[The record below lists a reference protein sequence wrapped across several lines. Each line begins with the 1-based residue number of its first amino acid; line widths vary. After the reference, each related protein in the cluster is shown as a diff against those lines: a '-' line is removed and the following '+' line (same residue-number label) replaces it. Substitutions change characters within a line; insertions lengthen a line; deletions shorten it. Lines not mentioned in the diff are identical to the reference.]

1 MRIAI
6 IADPFI
12 PVPPINYGGI
22 ERIIDML
29 VDGLIKNGH
38 DVILVAHAD
47 STANCELIKYPVKSK
62 LNLLSKIQVVAKVR
76 HFHPDIIHSFA
87 RLAYLTLLLP
97 KSYIKIM
104 SYQREPTISQI
115 KKALF
120 LSKKNT
126 LAFTG
131 CSNYISNQIK
141 PFAKAF
147 TVYNGYPDKTY
158 TPNFKKDKSA
168 PLLFL
173 GRIEHEKG
181 AHLAIEIAKKTGRK
195 LIIAGN
201 IPDKSIAYFSEQIEP
216 NLSEQIQFIG
226 EVNDQQKNK
235 ILGESAALLMPILWN
250 EPFGIVIV
258 EAMACG
264 TPVIALNAGA
274 IPEIITHNRSGFVC
288 KLVNEMIDGVH
299 QLHAINREHVYQD
312 AQKFNQYSIING
324 YLSLYKILL
333 EKKAEYKQYVDKTI

>member
-6 IADPFI
+6 IADPYI

-22 ERIIDML
+22 ERIIYML

-47 STANCELIKYPVKSK
+47 SVVGCELIKYPTRSRF
-62 LNLLSKIQVVAKVR
+62 NLIKKIQVVAKVR
-76 HFHPDIIHSFA
+76 HFQPDVIHSFA
-87 RLAYLTLLLP
+87 RLAYLSPLLP
-97 KSYIKIM
+97 RFYIKLM

-115 KKALF
+115 KKAL
-120 LSKKNT
+120 LISKKHT

-131 CSNYISNQIK
+131 CSDYISNQIK
-141 PFAKAF
+141 PFAKAY
-147 TVYNGYPDKTY
+147 TIYNGYPDETY
-158 TPNFKKDKSA
+158 TPNFKTDKSA

-173 GRIEHEKG
+173 GRVEYEKG
-181 AHLAIEIAKKTGRK
+181 AHLAIEIAKRTGRK
-195 LIIAGN
+195 LVIAGN
-201 IPDKSIAYFSEQIEP
+201 IPDKSKTYFDEQIKP
-216 NLSEQIQFIG
+216 NLSEQIQFAG

-235 ILGESAALLMPILWN
+235 ILGESSALLMPILWN

-274 IPEIITHNRSGFVC
+274 IPEIITQNRSGFVC
-288 KLVNEMIDGVH
+288 SSLGEMIDGVNK
-299 QLHAINREHVYQD
+299 LHTIKRENVYQD
-312 AQKFNQYSIING
+312 AQKFNQSSIIND
-324 YLSLYKILL
+324 YQSLYAKFLNRN
-333 EKKAEYKQYVDKTI
+333 

>member
-1 MRIAI
+1 MKIAI

-12 PVPPINYGGI
+12 PVPPKNYGGI
-22 ERIIDML
+22 ERMIDML
-29 VDGLIKNGH
+29 VDGLTNNGH
-38 DVILVAHAD
+38 HVILVAHAD
-47 STANCELIKYPVKSK
+47 STANCELIKYPTKSS
-62 LNLLSKIQVVAKVR
+62 LNLIGKMRVIAKVR
-76 HFHPDIIHSFA
+76 HFQPDIIHSFA
-87 RLAYLTLLLP
+87 RLAYLALLLP
-97 KSYIKIM
+97 KSYVKIM

-115 KKALF
+115 KKALI
-120 LSKKNT
+120 LAKKDT
-126 LAFTG
+126 LTFTG

-158 TPNFKKDKSA
+158 TPNFEINKSA

-181 AHLAIEIAKKTGRK
+181 AHIAIEIAQKTGRK

-201 IPDKSIAYFSEQIEP
+201 IPDKSKAYFIEQIRPHLSEQIE
-216 NLSEQIQFIG
+216 FIG

-264 TPVIALNAGA
+264 TPVIALSAGA
-274 IPEIITHNRSGFVC
+274 IPEIINDKKSGFVC
-288 KLVNEMIDGVH
+288 NSVKEMVDAVNKLENIK
-299 QLHAINREHVYQD
+299 REDVYENALKFSQSSITNSYQD
-312 AQKFNQYSIING
+312 
-324 YLSLYKILL
+324 LYKLL
-333 EKKAEYKQYVDKTI
+333 LKNS

>member
-12 PVPPINYGGI
+12 PVPPKNYGGI

-38 DVILVAHAD
+38 NVILVAHAD
-47 STANCELIKYPVKSK
+47 SIANCELIKYPVTSK
-62 LNLLSKIQVVAKVR
+62 LNLIGKMQVIAKVK
-76 HFHPDIIHSFA
+76 HFQPDIIHSFA

-97 KSYIKIM
+97 KSYVKIM

-115 KKALF
+115 KKALL

-126 LAFTG
+126 LTFTG

-158 TPNFKKDKSA
+158 TPKFEIDKSA

-181 AHLAIEIAKKTGRK
+181 THLAIEIAKKTGRK

-201 IPDKSIAYFSEQIEP
+201 IPDKSKAYFIEQIEP
-216 NLSEQIQFIG
+216 NLSGQIQFIG

-235 ILGESAALLMPILWN
+235 ILSESSALLMPILWN

-288 KLVNEMIDGVH
+288 HSVDEMINGVNK
-299 QLHAINREHVYQD
+299 LHTINRESVYQD
-312 AQKFNQYSIING
+312 AQKFNQNNIINS
-324 YLSLYKILL
+324 YISLYKMLL
-333 EKKAEYKQYVDKTI
+333 SKSGGV

>member
-6 IADPFI
+6 IADPVI
-12 PVPPINYGGI
+12 PVPPKNYGGI

-29 VDGLIKNGH
+29 VDGLTKNGH
-38 DVILVAHAD
+38 DVVLVAHED
-47 STANCELIKYPVKSK
+47 SVVNCTLIKYPPKSK
-62 LNLLSKIQVVAKVR
+62 QNLLSKMQIVAEVR
-76 HFHPDIIHSFA
+76 HFRPDIIHSFA
-87 RLAYLTLLLP
+87 RLAYLALLLP
-97 KSYIKIM
+97 KSYVKIM

-115 KKALF
+115 KKALL

-158 TPNFKKDKSA
+158 TPNFQINESA

-181 AHLAIEIAKKTGRK
+181 THLAIEIAIKTGRK

-201 IPDKSIAYFSEQIEP
+201 IPDKSKAYFTEQIEP
-216 NLSEQIQFIG
+216 NLSEKIQFIG

-235 ILGESAALLMPILWN
+235 ILGESSALLMPILWN

-288 KLVNEMIDGVH
+288 RIVDEMIDAVNM
-299 QLHAINREHVYQD
+299 LHTINREHVYQD
-312 AQKFNQYSIING
+312 AQKFNQNSITNA

-333 EKKAEYKQYVDKTI
+333 DKSRV

>member
-6 IADPFI
+6 VADPYI

-22 ERIIDML
+22 ERIIYML

-38 DVILVAHAD
+38 DVVLVAHAD
-47 STANCELIKYPVKSK
+47 SVVDCELIKYPTQSK
-62 LNLLSKIQVVAKVR
+62 LNLIKNMQIVAKVR
-76 HFHPDIIHSFA
+76 YFKPDIIHSFA
-87 RLAYLTLLLP
+87 RLAYLVPLLP
-97 KSYIKIM
+97 KSYVKIM

-115 KKALF
+115 KKAL
-120 LSKKNT
+120 LISKKHT

-131 CSNYISNQIK
+131 CSDYISDQIK
-141 PFAKAF
+141 PFAKAY
-147 TVYNGYPDKTY
+147 TIYNGYPDKVY
-158 TPNFKKDKSA
+158 TPNFKTDKSA

-173 GRIEHEKG
+173 GRVEHEKG
-181 AHLAIEIAKKTGRK
+181 AHLAIEVAKHTGRK

-201 IPDKSIAYFSEQIEP
+201 IPDKSKTYFDEQIKP
-216 NLSEQIQFIG
+216 NLSEQIQFAG

-235 ILGESAALLMPILWN
+235 MLGESAALLMPILWN

-264 TPVIALNAGA
+264 TPVIALNTGA

-288 KLVNEMIDGVH
+288 SSLDEMIDGVNK
-299 QLHAINREHVYQD
+299 LHAIKREDVYQD
-312 AQKFNQYSIING
+312 AQKFNQSSVVNSYQ
-324 YLSLYKILL
+324 SLYEMFLN
-333 EKKAEYKQYVDKTI
+333 TN